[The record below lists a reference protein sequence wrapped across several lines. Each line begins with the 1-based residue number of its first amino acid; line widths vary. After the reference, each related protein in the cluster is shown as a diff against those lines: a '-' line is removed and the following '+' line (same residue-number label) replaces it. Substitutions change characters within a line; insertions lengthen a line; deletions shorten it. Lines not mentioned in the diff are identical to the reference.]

1 MELSVKNF
9 RDRWE
14 NLALTL
20 MTNCVKFSQNVSN
33 AREEEQRKL
42 KYNEDLVKRIAETEA
57 QIALIAA
64 EEAKVQEEKKKIIQ
78 KNAELKSKLKQET
91 VKADDLQSVADRE
104 RARIEEE
111 EQLSKNIQDKENVL
125 LKPYHDILGVTFQHS
140 REPEVSLRFL
150 FQMPNGKKTVVKL
163 TKNGLKIVKCVPM
176 LKDLD
181 KLEAH
186 LAKTNDFPGFVVQLR
201 TMFINEFTCLTN

>member
-104 RARIEEE
+104 RA
-111 EQLSKNIQDKENVL
+111 SKKSLLFFSKIAYL
-125 LKPYHDILGVTFQHS
+125 LKSED
-140 REPEVSLRFL
+140 
-150 FQMPNGKKTVVKL
+150 
-163 TKNGLKIVKCVPM
+163 KNC
-176 LKDLD
+176 
-181 KLEAH
+181 
-186 LAKTNDFPGFVVQLR
+186 T
-201 TMFINEFTCLTN
+201 

>member
-1 MELSVKNF
+1 MEISVKNF

-64 EEAKVQEEKKKIIQ
+64 EEAKVQEEKKKIFQ
-78 KNAELKSKLKQET
+78 KNGELKSKLKQET

-104 RARIEEE
+104 RA
-111 EQLSKNIQDKENVL
+111 SKKSLLFFSKLAYL
-125 LKPYHDILGVTFQHS
+125 LKSED
-140 REPEVSLRFL
+140 
-150 FQMPNGKKTVVKL
+150 
-163 TKNGLKIVKCVPM
+163 KNC
-176 LKDLD
+176 
-181 KLEAH
+181 
-186 LAKTNDFPGFVVQLR
+186 T
-201 TMFINEFTCLTN
+201 